1 MLCDDLVEWGGVGG
15 DVPERG
21 DICTHMADSQCCTAE
36 TLESSYIP
44 IVLKK
49 HSTEIEKKR
58 IQYILYTYICND
70 IYYMHTQYMHIY
82 SPTNGD

>member
-1 MLCDDLVEWGGVGG
+1 MTWWRGEGWGE
-15 DVPERG
+15 VPERG

-49 HSTEIEKKR
+49 HSTEIEKIKEFSMY
-58 IQYILYTYICND
+58 YI
-70 IYYMHTQYMHIY
+70 HIY
-82 SPTNGD
+82 V

>member
-1 MLCDDLVEWGGVGG
+1 
-15 DVPERG
+15 
-21 DICTHMADSQCCTAE
+21 MADSQCCTAE

-58 IQYILYTYICND
+58 IQYILYTYICKD
-70 IYYMHTQYMHIY
+70 IYYMPTQYTHIY
-82 SPTNGD
+82 SPTNGDGCLNS